1 MMLMWV
7 LVLTALLASDVAE
20 TTDSLGPEETQQD
33 LEMRAL
39 SEGPC
44 AENWFYFPKLTSC
57 YQFFIHKRTWSDAEA
72 FCKQQAHYGHL
83 ATVTSSEH
91 NTFIT
96 NMSKGKP
103 YTWIGL
109 NDRSQEGTFT
119 WIDGSPSSYRQWIG
133 NQPDDQQGNEDCGH
147 IHPQRKAFVQAKQSL
162 KSSKVLTHYDSSKPL
177 VVSCDSSP
185 YGVGAVLSH
194 DMEDGTEMPIWLF
207 SNNKAILLMASPR
220 VIRWSLTLAAYDY
233 DIAYKPGSAN
243 ADALSRLP

>member
-33 LEMRAL
+33 LEMRGL

-57 YQFFIHKRTWSDAEA
+57 YQFFSHKRTWSDAEA
-72 FCKQQAHYGHL
+72 FCKQQTHYGHL

-119 WIDGSPSSYRQWIG
+119 WIDGSPSSYRHWTH
-133 NQPDDQQGNEDCGH
+133 NQPDNHQGNEDCAH
-147 IHPQRKAFVQAKQSL
+147 IHRKCNRDRSV
-162 KSSKVLTHYDSSKPL
+162 VLLEVNFRHSIDL
-177 VVSCDSSP
+177 
-185 YGVGAVLSH
+185 
-194 DMEDGTEMPIWLF
+194 
-207 SNNKAILLMASPR
+207 
-220 VIRWSLTLAAYDY
+220 
-233 DIAYKPGSAN
+233 YKPAGTQRGEPAPWVLCSAEL
-243 ADALSRLP
+243 D